1 METIERRNK
10 AYDYDLALH
19 LAAGRRARAE
29 AFREAGRMIASAVRR
44 LVSAAR
50 PSGKAP
56 RGRVVPGE

>member
-29 AFREAGRMIASAVRR
+29 AFREAGRMIASAVWR
-44 LVSAAR
+44 LAAAAR
-50 PSGKAP
+50 PAEKAA
-56 RGRVVPGE
+56 RARVVPGE

>member
-29 AFREAGRMIASAVRR
+29 AFREVGRMIASAVRR
-44 LVSAAR
+44 LAAAAR
-50 PSGKAP
+50 PSGQTS
-56 RGRVVPGE
+56 RGRIVPGE